1 MESMNVD
8 KFNEFDSEIKGVIDD
23 VNEVGIINEPKSKL
37 RIYAIINVFQ
47 NIYFDKEEKMLK
59 YIKYRKNFGGEKVII
74 DYFGHMA
81 GRVDVIKVIYSD
93 NSVKYFS
100 LENDLGYVIYNQE
113 KSISLG
119 EDVWE
124 YEYGELKDIYNE
136 IKRRGIKLENDVYGR
151 IDELYASVSDKFVE
165 PLKRR

>member
-8 KFNEFDSEIKGVIDD
+8 KFNEFDSEIKDVFDN

-37 RIYAIINVFQ
+37 RIYAVANLLN
-47 NIYFDKEEKMLK
+47 NIYFDKEVNVDK
-59 YIKYRKNFGGEKVII
+59 YIKHNKKYGGLKIII
-74 DYFGHMA
+74 DYLGHMA